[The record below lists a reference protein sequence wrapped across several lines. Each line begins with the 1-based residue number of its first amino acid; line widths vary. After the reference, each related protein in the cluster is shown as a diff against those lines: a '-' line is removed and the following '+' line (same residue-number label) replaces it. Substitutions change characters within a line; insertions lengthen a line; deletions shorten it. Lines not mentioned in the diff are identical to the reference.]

1 MNAQLNPTA
10 DRREFVRF
18 DNRSLAANS
27 ESYLPETK
35 INEEPAR
42 FGVGYGSSSG
52 YVSRRRYSQDWG
64 PARFSVR

>member
-1 MNAQLNPTA
+1 MNAQLNNA
-10 DRREFVRF
+10 DRRKFARM
-18 DNRSLAANS
+18 DNRSLAANA
-27 ESYLPETK
+27 ESYLPDSK
-35 INEEPAR
+35 PNEEPTR